1 MTAETVLLDLSRRG
15 IKLTPDGDALLVQP
29 ASRITESDRAAI
41 RAAKSELL
49 KLLAAPRLRDRA
61 EDQTDRFARVDGWK
75 PPAEIPAMLAA
86 EIARIESNALR
97 LGWSP
102 ERLWNYRF
110 LPHRAGEP
118 RGLASVMDPGD
129 HVIEVTADFMLID
142 KSDSRRDRLRFWR
155 TDG

>member
-49 KLLAAPRLRDRA
+49 KLLAAASLHDRA
-61 EDQTDRFARVDGWK
+61 EGEIDRLALADGWQ
-75 PPAEIPAMLAA
+75 PPKQIPPEVASEIR
-86 EIARIESNALR
+86 RIEVQALR
-97 LGWSP
+97 LGWSS

-110 LPHRAGEP
+110 WPDRGVEP
-118 RGLASVMDPGD
+118 RGLASMMDPGD